1 MTEVL
6 SSEAIAAFTE
16 RKRAFQMVFNTPSGA
31 AVLDHLKP
39 FCRARDTTVVQGE
52 VSPVFEGRR
61 QVYLLI
67 QDYLDL
73 APEDLIKRYTR
84 PA

>member
-1 MTEVL
+1 MT
-6 SSEAIAAFTE
+6 SEDIQNFTE
-16 RKRAFQMVFNTPSGA
+16 RKRAFQTVFNTPPGI
-31 AVLDHLKP
+31 AVLDYLKP

-73 APEDLIKRYTR
+73 TPEDLIKRYTR